1 MGAVMTGVLALALAQ
16 QPPAATSAENAT
28 EFSKLEEM
36 WNQAHL
42 QGDAA
47 ALDRLWSDDIVV
59 IVPKMPPFSK
69 TAGLSVLR
77 SGRMKFG
84 RYATSDISVRRYEG
98 CVVVT
103 GRLQRSRTMGERTV
117 DDDWRFTKVYV
128 RGPKGWQVVTFHASE
143 TGL

>member
-1 MGAVMTGVLALALAQ
+1 VGAVIAGVLALALAQ
-16 QPPAATSAENAT
+16 QPPAATSGENAT

-42 QGDAA
+42 HGDAD

-69 TAGLSVLR
+69 TAALSVFR

-103 GRLQRSRTMGERTV
+103 GRLQRSRTMGERAV

-143 TGL
+143 TGP